1 MTGLGVHVNKFE
13 MSSSDSDSD
22 EFYDAKDSWMSP
34 ARSVTETHGSLVYI
48 FVLMLTTANTTT
60 TTTSITTSTN
70 TTNI

>member
-60 TTTSITTSTN
+60 TSITTSTN